1 MKRMNSISNINR
13 LFVSLFILGSSFNI
27 LAQKKTNPEQR
38 RSKQPNIIFIV
49 TDDQHRNQFNFLKEG
64 QDEKGNPTNLTPN
77 MDRLVNEGVIFD
89 ESYVSTSVCTPS
101 RYNILTGN
109 YASRASKKSNIK
121 RYEGQ
126 TNVTWNVHIESHTN
140 NIAKALQQ
148 HGYYTGGVGK
158 NHVIAS
164 KNPHKIPLTANP
176 RDSIIKTQLI
186 ENQEAQIASYKAT
199 GFDFA
204 GSLYKGNLPSQ
215 YPKAV
220 EDHNME
226 WIVDAALRF
235 LSEADKKEKPFF
247 LYFATTIAHGPDKLG
262 SKHKGNPLATPI
274 GFLDKPLEVMP
285 PRETIGQR
293 IAEAGLDQE
302 KTDVLWLDDAI
313 GALLKKLE
321 AINELENTVIFFIN
335 DHGVESGKGTLYQG
349 GIETVSFA
357 WGPSYFKSGLR
368 TNQMVSN
375 IDLVPTAFELAA
387 IKPSKDYSID
397 GTSMLSLLQGKDQ
410 AIHKSLYFEM
420 GATRAIIKNGYK
432 YLAFKAPNKVKT
444 RLENTGK
451 KATHLCDKPG
461 GRGSESPA
469 LKFYAEHYFSEHQL
483 YNIEDDPFE
492 QNNDYAIFFNKKVVN
507 DLKLELK
514 KYIDKLPGTFPI
526 KISKTKDKKIKD

>member
-1 MKRMNSISNINR
+1 MNSISNIFR

-27 LAQKKTNPEQR
+27 QAQKNLNPGQSP
-38 RSKQPNIIFIV
+38 SKQPNIIFIV

-64 QDEKGNPTNLTPN
+64 QDDQGNPTNLTPH
-77 MDRLVNEGVIFD
+77 MDRLTSEGVIFD

-121 RYEGQ
+121 KYEGQ

-140 NIAKALQQ
+140 NIAKELKMN
-148 HGYYTGGVGK
+148 GYFTGGVGK

-164 KNPHKIPLTANP
+164 KNPHKIPLNANP
-176 RDSIIKTQLI
+176 KDSLVKQHLI
-186 ENQEAQIASYKAT
+186 ENQDAQIASYKSA

-204 GSLYKGNLPSQ
+204 ASLYKGNLPSQ

-226 WIVDAALRF
+226 WIVDAALMF
-235 LSEADKKEKPFF
+235 LSEADKKENPFF

-262 SKHKGNPLATPI
+262 SKYKGNPLATPI

-285 PRETIGQR
+285 PRKTITQR
-293 IAEAGLDQE
+293 IAEAGFDQE

-321 AINELENTVIFFIN
+321 DINELENTILFFIN

-368 TNQMVSN
+368 THQMVSN
-375 IDLVPTAFELAA
+375 IDLVPTALELASVT
-387 IKPSKDYSID
+387 PSNDYTID

-420 GATRAIIKNGYK
+420 GATRAIIKDGYK
-432 YLAFKAPNKVKT
+432 YLAFKAPERIKSK
-444 RLENTGK
+444 LEEDGK

-469 LKFYAEHYFSEHQL
+469 LRFYAKNYYSQDQL
-483 YNIEDDPFE
+483 YNIKEDPFE
-492 QNNDYAIFFNKKVVN
+492 QNNDYSIFFNEDVVK

-514 KYIDKLPGTFPI
+514 KYIDSLPGTFPI
-526 KISKTKDKKIKD
+526 KISKTKVKKIKG